1 MGQGGGREA
10 GRGASCGTLSERVL
24 SCYLYDRG
32 WQGGGGKGKSRSDKS
47 LKSSAIP
54 GKGGEKRRRHVIIC
68 ANSARGAAIT
78 LLFYTCGGS
87 RVLNAPLVLSV
98 FF

>member
-32 WQGGGGKGKSRSDKS
+32 WQGGRRGGERVDQIKASKAA
-47 LKSSAIP
+47 LFP
-54 GKGGEKRRRHVIIC
+54 GGRRGWRRRRRRGEKRRRHVIIC
-68 ANSARGAAIT
+68 ANPARGAAIT
-78 LLFYTCGGS
+78 LLFYT
-87 RVLNAPLVLSV
+87 RY
-98 FF
+98 